1 MENCF
6 TLGTRY
12 WYGITDSHVSAC
24 QFYSF
29 CSLNNAAA
37 GRKSADVGDYDYED
51 SGESSSCGGDYDYE
65 DLTDEKYVKTGLKET
80 SSTGEDWIISN
91 VSPIDLGHSLLL
103 PSVNLCQPQ
112 VKTSTLVSIEI
123 PFFCLICKING
134 SSLPYPLL
142 YFSASRKI

>member
-1 MENCF
+1 MENGKLLNVMYKVLP
-6 TLGTRY
+6 LGMFQ
-12 WYGITDSHVSAC
+12 SVS
-24 QFYSF
+24 FYSF
-29 CSLNNAAA
+29 CSLNNAAT
-37 GRKSADVGDYDYED
+37 GKKSADVGDYDYVD
-51 SGESSSCGGDYDYE
+51 SGESSFGGGDYDYE

-123 PFFCLICKING
+123 PFFCLI
-134 SSLPYPLL
+134 
-142 YFSASRKI
+142 